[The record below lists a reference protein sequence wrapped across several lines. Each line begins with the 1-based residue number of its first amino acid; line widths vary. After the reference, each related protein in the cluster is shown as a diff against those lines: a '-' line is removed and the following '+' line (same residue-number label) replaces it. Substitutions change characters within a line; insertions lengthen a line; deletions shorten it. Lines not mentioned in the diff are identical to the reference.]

1 MHMVPDSTICSL
13 TGYRASSILRL
24 GTKAEKH
31 MFLVGHK
38 GEDMKIKHTSGVELT
53 VPNQILEVWGGYESG
68 ELDEE
73 WDADEYLIEAIQACL
88 YSVPPNQFIDKEL
101 ALFYRDFAIAD
112 CDECIDEEF
121 SFEVAGINHTILIFG
136 PLEDGQAYITIL
148 GYRGIVSTLSL
159 DTPGRKVDLMLPED
173 TVSRKACCN

>member
-1 MHMVPDSTICSL
+1 
-13 TGYRASSILRL
+13 
-24 GTKAEKH
+24 
-31 MFLVGHK
+31 
-38 GEDMKIKHTSGVELT
+38 MKIHHNKTGLELT
-53 VPNQILEVWGGYESG
+53 VPPQILEIWGGIECG
-68 ELDEE
+68 EIDEE

-101 ALFYRDFAIAD
+101 ALFYRDFSAASNP
-112 CDECIDEEF
+112 ESVDEEF

-136 PLEDGQAYITIL
+136 PIEDGQAYLTIL

-159 DTPGRKVDLMLPED
+159 DTPGRKMDLMLPED